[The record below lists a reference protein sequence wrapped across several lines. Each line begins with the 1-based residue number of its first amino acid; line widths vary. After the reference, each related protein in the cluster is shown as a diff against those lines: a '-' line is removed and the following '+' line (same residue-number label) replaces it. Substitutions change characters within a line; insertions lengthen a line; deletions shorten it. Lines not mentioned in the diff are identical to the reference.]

1 MTNFYPFSVFNTLI
15 DPEEEINSL
24 SSSLTPPN
32 LGFMKNYLGAEIMK
46 EVIPPIFWLDGHVE
60 AAPIPGNWHAC
71 HLEWASV
78 IHAIRNSKNNPVV
91 IELGCGWGCWMLN
104 SAYIAM
110 KLNKGVASL
119 IGVDGD
125 SSMLGFGNRIF
136 EHNVKNLELQNITY
150 KFINGLVGSGVG
162 EVGFETQ
169 DGDIS
174 YGLRPSEN
182 AKKDNIVPWVEL
194 DSITK
199 SSEVSLM
206 HIDVQGYEIDF
217 LQNNLGVIN
226 RDIKRLIIGTH
237 SRIIEGAVIKLL
249 ASNGWLLLAERPC
262 VFQLPKEKFNLSSMV
277 DYTTIDG
284 LQYWVNSNF

>member
-15 DPEEEINSL
+15 NPEMEI
-24 SSSLTPPN
+24 SSLTSSLTLPTS
-32 LGFMKNYLGAEIMK
+32 GFMKNYLGAEIMK
-46 EVIPPIFWLDGHVE
+46 EVIPPIFWIDGHIE
-60 AAPIPGNWHAC
+60 GAPIPGNWHAC

-78 IHAIRNSKNNPVV
+78 IHAIRNSKKNPVI

-110 KLNKGVASL
+110 KLNKGIANV

-125 SSMLGFGNRIF
+125 SSMLEFGEKTF
-136 EHNVKNLELQNITY
+136 HHNIKNLNLQNVTY

-162 EVGFETQ
+162 EAGFESQ

-174 YGLRPSEN
+174 YGLRPSET
-182 AKKDNIVPWVEL
+182 AKKENVVPWVEL
-194 DSITK
+194 CSISK
-199 SSEVSLM
+199 FSEVSLM

-217 LQNNLGVIN
+217 LHKNLVEIN
-226 RDIKRLIIGTH
+226 RNIKRLIIGTH
-237 SRIIEGAVIKLL
+237 SRIIEGEVIKLL
-249 ASNGWLLLAERPC
+249 AANGWLLLAERPC
-262 VFQLPKEKFNLSSMV
+262 VFNLPKESFDLSSTV

-284 LQYWVNSNF
+284 LQYWVNQKI